1 MEIDILST
9 LLNTHRRYN
18 IHNIHD
24 SLLSERRKIML
35 SLHVQF
41 SSGITIWQ
49 RVLKRVVNILNV
61 HGNSVNK

>member
-41 SSGITIWQ
+41 SSGITI
-49 RVLKRVVNILNV
+49 
-61 HGNSVNK
+61 